1 MGLRVVLFTVAFNLL
16 LWVSRLTLGARLI
29 AARGPTLGWA
39 LTLLAPTAL
48 LLLAARL
55 HPARRDALV
64 TTATASL
71 ALASCVSP

>member
-16 LWVSRLTLGARLI
+16 LWLSRLTLGARFI
-29 AARGPTLGWA
+29 ASRGPTLGRL

-48 LLLAARL
+48 LLLATRL
-55 HPARRDALV
+55 QPARRDALL

>member
-16 LWVSRLTLGARLI
+16 LWLSRLTLGERLI
-29 AARGPTLGWA
+29 ATSGPALGWL

-55 HPARRDALV
+55 QPARRDALV